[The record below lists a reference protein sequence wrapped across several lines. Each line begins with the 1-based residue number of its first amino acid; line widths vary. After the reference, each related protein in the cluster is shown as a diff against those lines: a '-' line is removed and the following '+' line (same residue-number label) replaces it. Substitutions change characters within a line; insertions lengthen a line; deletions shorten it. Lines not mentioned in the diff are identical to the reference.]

1 MSIMVA
7 TGKGAKMVFLS
18 IARRSHNRLVS
29 KPGMPI
35 PLVIVDLAP
44 PPTPSEPVAVLER
57 ACTESMFRA
66 RCSVAG
72 ASESVE
78 GESDAPLAVAIVS
91 WQDEDKLRVRIEVG
105 VRQAGRQRW
114 MVRTISFHPQDDAVE
129 RWRTVGLTVGTL
141 VGEAAPE
148 VAVPPA
154 SPVAEELPK
163 STTKASANRPEPAQP
178 VAAQSQA
185 ADGAPIAKTGVWC
198 AELGVFG
205 AAGAEDAHARLGGY
219 ASLGHTFA
227 GSHIFVIG
235 TPAYAKEFGGSD
247 GLSVGRL
254 TLAAGAGVEVPTPWF
269 SSVLRLRLEGI
280 GERLHVVVE
289 DMSTGERDAG
299 SHWTPG
305 IRAGVDG
312 IWPLGSA
319 CSVVVGGSAWTLWN
333 RTEVRVREHTVSTD
347 APFGAGLGVGVR
359 GELK

>member
-1 MSIMVA
+1 
-7 TGKGAKMVFLS
+7 
-18 IARRSHNRLVS
+18 
-29 KPGMPI
+29 MPI

-66 RCSVAG
+66 KCSVAG
-72 ASESVE
+72 ASEVVE

-154 SPVAEELPK
+154 SPVAVERPK
-163 STTKASANRPEPAQP
+163 RDTTKASADRPAPTQP
-178 VAAQSQA
+178 VVAQSQA
-185 ADGAPIAKTGVWC
+185 ADGAPTAVAGVWW
-198 AELGVFG
+198 AEAGGFG
-205 AAGAEDAHARLGGY
+205 AAGVEDSHARLGAY

-227 GSHIFVIG
+227 GSHLFVIG
-235 TPAYAKEFGGSD
+235 TPAYTKEFGGSD

-254 TLAAGAGVEVPTPWF
+254 TLAAGAGVEVPTRWY
-269 SSVLRLRLEGI
+269 SSVLRLRLEGV

-289 DMSTGERDAG
+289 DTGTGERDAG

-305 IRAGVDG
+305 MRAGVDS
-312 IWPLGSA
+312 IWPLGGA
-319 CSVVVGGSAWTLWN
+319 WSVVVGGSAWTLWN